1 MKLKYFLSTC
11 CAVVLLNTGIATHAA
26 PKESTRFS
34 LDGTTTAQAKPD
46 NADAHF
52 TQARQAL
59 QRHYGEVLGEQYYT
73 LYRVLER
80 IARANQLDNLPWRLL
95 IIPEYDVNA
104 FATDVNLVA
113 FYNGLLDR
121 VHGDPDAIACVVGH
135 EMAHHTE
142 NHIAMG
148 QAEREAS
155 LAQARNEA
163 IEEVAAEE
171 EDLREDLEGL
181 VVSERVAEGAGSIIG
196 SAVGGTEGR
205 LIQIGGGLLGS
216 VFGGGREK
224 RLQEAA
230 ERINTIYAE
239 KEAQLLQEWQELSHT
254 QEFEADELGY
264 TYIVRA
270 GFNPQGC
277 QTVMTVLSRLG
288 VTDSQTHPATP
299 DRIAALEELDTQS
312 SPTELIGEGEAN
324 LAASRVPLGYDLS
337 GDGASLRI
345 ESRTGSQ
352 DIDDLLPR

>member
-11 CAVVLLNTGIATHAA
+11 CAVVLLNTGMTTHAA

-34 LDGTTTAQAKPD
+34 LDGTTTAQAKPVD
-46 NADAHF
+46 PAETHF
-52 TQARQAL
+52 NRARQDL
-59 QRHYGEVLGEQYYT
+59 PEDYYV
-73 LYRVLER
+73 LYRVMER
-80 IARANQLDNLPWRLL
+80 ISRANQLDNLPWRLF
-95 IIPEYDVNA
+95 ISPEYDVNA
-104 FATDVNLVA
+104 FASDVNLIA
-113 FYNGLLDR
+113 FYSGLLDR

-155 LAQARNEA
+155 LTQARDEA

-171 EDLREDLEGL
+171 EDLRGDLEGL
-181 VVSERVAEGAGSIIG
+181 VVGERVAEGAGSIIG

-205 LIQIGGGLLGS
+205 LIQIGGGILGS

-230 ERINTIYAE
+230 ERINAIYAE
-239 KEAQLLQEWQELSHT
+239 KEAQLLQEWQELDHT
-254 QEFEADELGY
+254 QEFEADEQGY
-264 TYIVRA
+264 AYMVRA

-288 VTDSQTHPATP
+288 VTESQTHPATP
-299 DRIAALEELDTQS
+299 DRIAALEELATQS
-312 SPTELIGEGEAN
+312 SPATLVAEGEAN
-324 LAASRVPLGYDLS
+324 LAASRMPLGYDLS
-337 GDGASLRI
+337 RDRTTLRI
-345 ESRTGSQ
+345 DSRTGSR
-352 DIDDLLPR
+352 DIDDLLPQ